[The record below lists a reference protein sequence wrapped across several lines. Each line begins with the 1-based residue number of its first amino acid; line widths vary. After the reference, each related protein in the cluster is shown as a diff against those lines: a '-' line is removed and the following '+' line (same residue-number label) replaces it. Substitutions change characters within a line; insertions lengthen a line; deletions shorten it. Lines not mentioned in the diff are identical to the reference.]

1 MDFNIHQD
9 HLIIEL
15 DEKIN
20 SYRNQI
26 EKIKNEI
33 NSFKYGNIR
42 NNGNMNYLNNNSS
55 QYNFNYSSNP
65 CLTNKNNCIQN
76 DTLSFN
82 CDQSKVQNLIC
93 CYEGQIKSLNEKI
106 RILDNLLCH
115 KQYDDEALRK
125 CIENEIKMKMCNENI
140 DLSEKLIK
148 QKEDFDRIL
157 CCKLREKDDE
167 IERMKKDFDREICIR
182 EKQIQDIKNEDCN
195 HIKKIE
201 NELNNINIE
210 YEKINEKY
218 KNNLKII
225 SDLFSFFHQY
235 ISLFNHSGIINCDGE
250 DIKYDENNPNKNL
263 QCSTFIINTL
273 NNFICKLLK
282 DNKEMYELLLN
293 YRNTISKDKE
303 ENSQILNENYCLKE
317 QLNNLVNQ
325 LSQNSQNQTIKNK
338 ETNNISDNFNHSID
352 FEAPIKKLK
361 EKINDLEQT
370 IQNQNN
376 D

>member
-9 HLIIEL
+9 HLLIEL

-26 EKIKNEI
+26 ELIKNEI
-33 NSFKYGNIR
+33 KSFKYGNFR
-42 NNGNMNYLNNNSS
+42 NNDNNMNYLNNTSS

-76 DTLSFN
+76 EPISFN
-82 CDQSKVQNLIC
+82 CDQSKIQNLIC
-93 CYEGQIKSLNEKI
+93 CYEGQIKSLNDKI

-115 KQYDDEALRK
+115 KQYDDQALRK

-148 QKEDFDRIL
+148 QKEDFDKIL
-157 CCKLREKDDE
+157 CCKLREKDE
-167 IERMKKDFDREICIR
+167 QIERMKKDFDREICIR
-182 EKQIQDIKNEDCN
+182 EKQIQEIKNEDCN
-195 HIKKIE
+195 HIKNLE
-201 NELNNINIE
+201 NELNNKNIE
-210 YEKINEKY
+210 LEKY
-218 KNNLKII
+218 KNNSKII
-225 SDLFSFFHQY
+225 TDLFSFFHQY

-250 DIKYDENNPNKNL
+250 DIKYDDNNPNQNL
-263 QCSTFIINTL
+263 KCSTFILNTL

-293 YRNTISKDKE
+293 YKNTICKDKE
-303 ENSQILNENYCLKE
+303 ENSQILNENNCLKD
-317 QLNNLVNQ
+317 QLNTLVNQ
-325 LSQNSQNQTIKNK
+325 LSQNTRNQTLKNR
-338 ETNNISDNFNHSID
+338 ETEISDNINYSID

-376 D
+376 E